1 MSDTICLIGGGT
13 VGRQITDRLEHR
25 GDSVIVVERD
35 EQRAAALEADGH
47 QVYHGDG
54 TDVAT
59 LEAAGAADATTV
71 VVATGDD
78 DTNLLAAQ
86 LVRNEFSPDSVIARV
101 NQPENEDPFE
111 ELGIRTVSRPDATAK
126 MLDGLIE
133 SSAMTRWMETV
144 GHEGEIQEIVVQNP
158 DLAGSTVQE
167 LDAQL
172 PEQILLVMVGSEGD
186 AHLPNPEE
194 VVELGDHVT
203 VIGERDAVMQALHD
217 LSDGDEGTSES
228 ERAER
233 SERSQRRR

>member
-1 MSDTICLIGGGT
+1 MSDTICLIGGGE
-13 VGRQITDRLEHR
+13 VGREITDRLEHR
-25 GDSVIVVERD
+25 GDSVVVIERD
-35 EQRAAALEADGH
+35 EQRATALEADGH

-54 TDVAT
+54 TDVST
-59 LEAAGAADATTV
+59 LEAAGAADAATV

-101 NQPENEDPFE
+101 NRPGNENPFE

-158 DLAGSTVQE
+158 DLAGSTVKE
-167 LDAQL
+167 LDAAL
-172 PEQILLVMVGSEGD
+172 PEQILLVMIGCEGD
-186 AHLPNPEE
+186 AHLPDPDE
-194 VVELGDHVT
+194 VIELGDHVT
-203 VIGERDAVMQALHD
+203 VIGERDAVMQALRD
-217 LSDGDEGTSES
+217 LSDDEERVSEN
-228 ERAER
+228 ERVER
-233 SERSQRRR
+233 PERPQRRR